1 MKEEKLILL
10 LKINEI
16 LENIKDF
23 KEKMR
28 KIGEELDEIE
38 INDKELEKYLNI
50 LKENIKSH
58 FTFLYL
64 FCRDIDN
71 FLNILLEKNKGGDKE
86 WKN

>member
-50 LKENIKSH
+50 LKERIKSH
-58 FTFLYL
+58 FTFMYF

-86 WKN
+86 WRN